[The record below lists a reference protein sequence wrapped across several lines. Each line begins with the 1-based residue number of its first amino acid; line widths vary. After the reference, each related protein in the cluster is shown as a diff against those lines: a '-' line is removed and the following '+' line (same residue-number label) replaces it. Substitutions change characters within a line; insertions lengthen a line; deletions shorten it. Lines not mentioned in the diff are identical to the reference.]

1 MSAAVA
7 VTLAAVAGLAGAV
20 QIAVNGKLGERIGV
34 LPAFTFSVLVSA
46 VLATAVLLAVRQSL
60 GGLAAAVREPAWLW
74 LGGVMGAI
82 IVFAI
87 TVVTPRIGA
96 TATIALVIAG
106 NLAMGAVIDRF
117 GLFGLDRITLS
128 WPRIVGIVLLA
139 VGAALSLKR

>member
-34 LPAFTFSVLVSA
+34 LPAFTLSVLVSA

-74 LGGVMGAI
+74 LGGVMGVV
-82 IVFAI
+82 IVFGI
-87 TVVTPRIGA
+87 TAAGGRIGT
-96 TATIALVIAG
+96 TATIGVLISAQ
-106 NLAMGAVIDRF
+106 LAMGAVIDRL
-117 GLFGLDRITLS
+117 GLFGLARIPLNGWRLTGL
-128 WPRIVGIVLLA
+128 VLLA
-139 VGAALSLKR
+139 AGAVLTLRR